1 MTKSQGLRGKDPF
14 LAREKERYEEPL
26 PSREFIM
33 QTLVEAGAP
42 MDDRELAKRLGV
54 RRGELDAF
62 AKRLGAMERQ
72 GQILRNRKGAILL
85 AQKIDLAAGRVAG
98 HADGF
103 GFVIPEEGGDD
114 YYLSP
119 REMRKVLH
127 GDRVMVKQSGFDRRG
142 RREAEIVEVIQRAH
156 ATLVGRLQTEHD
168 FSYVTPA
175 DRKISQRIAIPR
187 GEEHGAAAGEIV
199 VVEIVAQPDAN
210 RQPIGR
216 VVQVLG
222 NATDPGMEI
231 EIALRKHALPFE
243 FSAKAKAQASK
254 ISPTVRKADMEGRI
268 DLRDMALVTID
279 GETARDFDDAVW
291 AEREGKGYRLVVAIA
306 DVSHYVRPGDALDQ
320 DALERGTSVYFP
332 RRVIPMLPEKL
343 SNGLCSLNADVDRL
357 CMVCD
362 MAVGPNGEI
371 KRYKFYPAVMRS
383 KARLTYNRVWEALEA
398 PDGPTARELGPLLPR
413 LQVLYELFG
422 HLHKARQRRGA
433 IDFETVETQIVFDGD
448 GKIDRIVPVHRNDAH
463 RLIEECM
470 LAANV
475 CASDFLSAAEHPA
488 LYRVHEGPTE
498 VKLAALREFLK
509 EFGLH
514 LQGGDEPHAK
524 DYAKL
529 LESIKPRP
537 DIQLLQTVLL
547 RSLQQA
553 QYSPD
558 NVGHFGLAYESY
570 THFTSPIR
578 RYPDLVV
585 HRAIKA
591 VLTGERYNPGS
602 WKDLGVHCSQV
613 ERRADEATREVEN
626 WLKCY
631 YMRNRVGDEFDG
643 VIAGVASFGMFVA
656 LDGIYVEGMVH
667 VSELGSDYY
676 HYDPAKHQLLG
687 ERTGKR
693 YRLSDRVR
701 VRIAR
706 VDLDTSRIEFVLA
719 HDTAASA
726 VDGAKRKSEP
736 KQERTMEAGRKGGRS
751 RDARAE
757 KPGRERERDQKK
769 DKATGGDY
777 MPLDIGVSKAA
788 AGSKGRKRAAGAVE
802 EVVTR
807 AAAAKAPD
815 SRAPAP
821 ERDSALPAV
830 LRRRKTVP

>member
-343 SNGLCSLNADVDRL
+343 SNGLCSLNPDVPRL
-357 CMVCD
+357 AMICEMVI
-362 MAVGPNGEI
+362 GPKGSME
-371 KRYKFYPAVMRS
+371 RYEFYPSVIHSR
-383 KARLTYNRVWEALEA
+383 ARLTYTEVWEMLSEKRPRPGRESVYPGLEI
-398 PDGPTARELGPLLPR
+398 LYQLFK
-413 LQVLYELFG
+413 VLAQERG
-422 HLHKARQRRGA
+422 RRGA
-433 IDFETVETQIVFDGD
+433 IDFETVETRMEFDAE
-448 GKIDRIVPVHRNDAH
+448 GKIERIRPDHRNEAH
-463 RLIEECM
+463 QLIEECM

-475 CASDFLSAAEHPA
+475 CAGAFLSEHGHPA
-488 LYRVHEGPTE
+488 LYRVHDVPAEE
-498 VKLAALREFLK
+498 KVAALREFLG
-509 EFGLH
+509 ELGLQ
-514 LQGGDEPHAK
+514 LPGGQTPRPK
-524 DYAKL
+524 DYSTLIEKIRA
-529 LESIKPRP
+529 RP
-537 DIQLLQTVLL
+537 DFELLQTVLL
-547 RSLQQA
+547 RSLRQA
-553 QYSPD
+553 VYSPD
-558 NVGHFGLAYESY
+558 NAGHFGLAYDAY
-570 THFTSPIR
+570 VHFTSPIR
-578 RYPDLVV
+578 RYPDLLT
-585 HRAIKA
+585 HRGIKA
-591 VLTGERYNPGS
+591 VLQGKRYEGQD
-602 WKDLGVHCSQV
+602 WKVLGRHCSDN
-613 ERRADEATREVEN
+613 ERRADEASRDVEN

-631 YMRNRVGDEFDG
+631 YMRDHIGGTYSGTVT
-643 VIAGVASFGMFVA
+643 GVAPFGLFVT
-656 LDGIYVEGMVH
+656 LDEYFVDGLLHI
-667 VSELGSDYY
+667 SELGRDYFQ
-676 HYDPAKHQLLG
+676 HDAIRHQLIG
-687 ERTGKR
+687 ERTRTR
-693 YRLSDRVR
+693 YRLADRVQ
-701 VRIAR
+701 VKLVR
-706 VDLDTSRIEFVLA
+706 VDLESRKIDFVLA
-719 HDTAASA
+719 
-726 VDGAKRKSEP
+726 
-736 KQERTMEAGRKGGRS
+736 S
-751 RDARAE
+751 R
-757 KPGRERERDQKK
+757 
-769 DKATGGDY
+769 ATGN
-777 MPLDIGVSKAA
+777 
-788 AGSKGRKRAAGAVE
+788 
-802 EVVTR
+802 
-807 AAAAKAPD
+807 
-815 SRAPAP
+815 
-821 ERDSALPAV
+821 
-830 LRRRKTVP
+830 